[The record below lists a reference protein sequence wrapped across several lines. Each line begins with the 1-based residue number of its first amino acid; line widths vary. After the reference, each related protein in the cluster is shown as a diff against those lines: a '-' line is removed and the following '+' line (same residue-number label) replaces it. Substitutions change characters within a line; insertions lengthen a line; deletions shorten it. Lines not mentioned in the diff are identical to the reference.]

1 MLSIRTC
8 CWVLMMPVLF
18 LGTAQAKCDK
28 QPTKPATFTVTDKDN
43 NGKASLRQGDMLN
56 VRLESNPTTGY
67 TWQVTKNN
75 KKALKPIGEPAFE
88 PPKTNK
94 NLVGA
99 PGHQKFV
106 FKAIAPGTVALQL
119 TYLRPWEKPPKD
131 TKTYLIKAE
140 VKKRK

>member
-1 MLSIRTC
+1 MLSIRIIC
-8 CWVLMMPVLF
+8 CLILTSALL
-18 LGTAQAKCDK
+18 LGTAQAKTDK
-28 QPTKPATFTVTDKDN
+28 AATVTVTDNDN
-43 NGKASLRQGDMLN
+43 NGKVTLHQGDMLT
-56 VRLESNPTTGY
+56 VRLGSNATTGY

-75 KKALKPIGEPAFE
+75 DRILKPIGKPVFE
-88 PPKTNK
+88 PPKTDK

-99 PGHQKFV
+99 PGHQKFT

-131 TKTYLIKAE
+131 TKTYLANVQ